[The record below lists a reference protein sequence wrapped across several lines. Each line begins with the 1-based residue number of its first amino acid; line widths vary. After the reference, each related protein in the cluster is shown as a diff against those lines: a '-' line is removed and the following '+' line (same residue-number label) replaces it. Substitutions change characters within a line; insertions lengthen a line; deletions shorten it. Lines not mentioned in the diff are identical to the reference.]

1 MVTKKSSNPFD
12 LQLIFNI
19 KDNMGQVFDWLEQS
33 ELTRGAKSYQ
43 KSRSDRSREYGE
55 VYDGESLSVIAAP
68 TQRTQTQKLT
78 RDEIKALKK
87 KHEQKGKISGLDG
100 VDKDSLWQTIR
111 SKYSNVRELNFQRL
125 PADAMAFYRPFHYP
139 PFDQW
144 GIYLMI
150 EPMLTYHDNLNKI
163 AFETKLFSSETLIHL
178 ILFEIF
184 HHEFFHHLTESTA
197 TTLEILSAAQGNSK
211 SIYIEYRNRLH
222 NQLIEYPHTP
232 LEEALANAYA
242 WNSLGFISRVKAGYK
257 TGVVKFYQKAIE
269 KHWQF
274 EPVGY
279 RSAGFYIKGDYIFG
293 GAHLLAQLIGKNWAD
308 GSTPLIKISQSVM
321 PSGFSSFVG
330 KPDIPTWLVGSP
342 KALEIF
348 YKLVPAPNEA
358 YTQLF
363 WPYDTSD
370 LDKYIQQKKMEER
383 EKRKGGK

>member
-1 MVTKKSSNPFD
+1 MVPKKSSNPFD

-33 ELTRGAKSYQ
+33 ELTRQSKSYQ
-43 KSRSDRSREYGE
+43 KSLFDRPPEYGE
-55 VYDGESLSVIAAP
+55 VYNGESLSVIAAP
-68 TQRTQTQKLT
+68 TQRAQKLK
-78 RDEIKALKK
+78 REDIKALKK
-87 KHEQKGKISGLDG
+87 EYERKGKMAGLGG
-100 VDKDSLWQTIR
+100 VNKDSLWQTIR
-111 SKYSNVRELNFQRL
+111 SIYANVRELEFERL
-125 PADAMAFYRPFHYP
+125 PADAMAFYRPFHYT

-150 EPMLTYHDNLNKI
+150 EPMLRYHNNLKNI
-163 AFETKLFSSETLIHL
+163 AFETKIFSIETLMHL
-178 ILFEIF
+178 ILYEIF

-211 SIYIEYRNRLH
+211 SIYIEYRNRLQK
-222 NQLIEYPHTP
+222 QLIEYPHTP

-274 EPVGY
+274 EPAGY

-293 GAHLLAQLIGKNWAD
+293 GAHLLAQLIGKHGAD
-308 GSTPLIKISQSVM
+308 GSIPLVKIAQSVM

-363 WPYDTSD
+363 WPYDTSE
-370 LDKYIQQKKMEER
+370 LDQYIQQKKKEEKK
-383 EKRKGGK
+383 KRTGGK